1 MATLQRSVRDGE
13 VFDLVVL
20 GAGGAGLSAA
30 AFAGVRGLRV
40 LVVESTS
47 LVGGTTAWSA
57 GTTWVPG
64 THLAPQVNAD
74 DNLALATRFLDNAVG
89 GRSPA
94 ALRQA
99 LLDHGAEAV
108 ATMDRHTHLKY
119 RVRPFH
125 PDYLSELDGSTL
137 CGRALE
143 PLPFD
148 GRLLGPLLPL
158 VRPPLPEFTVLG
170 GMAIDRDDIPHL
182 LAFNRSLKSLHYV
195 ARIVTRHG
203 MDRLRHG
210 RGTRLLMGNALIGR
224 LLLTVHEQGATL
236 LTETR
241 AVELRHGNGDGI
253 TGLTLETNGQRLRIA
268 VRGGVLLASG
278 GFNRHPQHRAAWL
291 PGVPDTWCV
300 GAPGHTGQALDL
312 AQQVGAVFGDSELS
326 PAYWAPVSLRKRPD
340 GSTAVFPHF
349 VFDRAKPGTVVVD
362 GTGRRF
368 LNESTSY
375 HLFGLAQQAAH
386 AQRPSIPCHLVTDAD
401 GLWRYGLGQVRM
413 REKHLQPYL
422 ADGYLKTGRTLD
434 ELAAAIGVD
443 AAALAQTV
451 QQMNAAAESGTDPQ
465 FQRGTTA
472 YQRANGDATWT
483 GPNPTLGPIRT
494 PPFYAVAL
502 YPGDIGAARGLRTD
516 GDARA
521 LDAQGQPIPGL
532 YAIGNDMQ
540 SAMGGVYP
548 APGITLG
555 PGLVFAYLAVRHAA
569 ARAQG

>member
-1 MATLQRSVRDGE
+1 
-13 VFDLVVL
+13 
-20 GAGGAGLSAA
+20 
-30 AFAGVRGLRV
+30 
-40 LVVESTS
+40 
-47 LVGGTTAWSA
+47 
-57 GTTWVPG
+57 
-64 THLAPQVNAD
+64 
-74 DNLALATRFLDNAVG
+74 
-89 GRSPA
+89 
-94 ALRQA
+94 
-99 LLDHGAEAV
+99 
-108 ATMDRHTHLKY
+108 
-119 RVRPFH
+119 
-125 PDYLSELDGSTL
+125 
-137 CGRALE
+137 
-143 PLPFD
+143 
-148 GRLLGPLLPL
+148 
-158 VRPPLPEFTVLG
+158 
-170 GMAIDRDDIPHL
+170 
-182 LAFNRSLKSLHYV
+182 
-195 ARIVTRHG
+195 
-203 MDRLRHG
+203 
-210 RGTRLLMGNALIGR
+210 
-224 LLLTVHEQGATL
+224 
-236 LTETR
+236 
-241 AVELRHGNGDGI
+241 
-253 TGLTLETNGQRLRIA
+253 
-268 VRGGVLLASG
+268 VLLASG

-291 PGVPDTWCV
+291 PGVPAEWCV

-312 AQQVGAVFGDSELS
+312 AQQAGAVFGDGELS
-326 PAYWAPVSLRKRPD
+326 PAFWAPVSMRKRPD

-375 HLFGLAQQAAH
+375 NLFGLAQQAAH
-386 AQRPSIPCHLVTDAD
+386 QQRPSIPCHLVTDAD

-434 ELAAAIGVD
+434 DLAAAIGVD

-451 QQMNAAAESGTDPQ
+451 QQMNAAAESGTDAQ

-483 GPNPTLGPIRT
+483 GPNPTLGPIRK

-516 GDARA
+516 SDART

-555 PGLVFAYLAVRHAA
+555 PGLVFAYLAVRHAV